1 MVKQITLLGRSYTLR
16 ADEGDDIEQAAAE
29 VDRRV
34 RELSARAPAFDATT
48 VALLT
53 ALNIASEAR
62 SLRKRVRGQVEEAD
76 RRVAAAEAVLEAA
89 LAGDHGGAG

>member
-1 MVKQITLLGRSYTLR
+1 MQKQITLLGRSYTLR

-34 RELSARAPAFDATT
+34 RELSARAPAFDATA

-62 SLRKRVRGQVEEAD
+62 TLRKRIRGQIEEAD
-76 RRVAAAEAVLEAA
+76 RRAAAAEAILEAA
-89 LAGDHGGAG
+89 LATDAGGSE